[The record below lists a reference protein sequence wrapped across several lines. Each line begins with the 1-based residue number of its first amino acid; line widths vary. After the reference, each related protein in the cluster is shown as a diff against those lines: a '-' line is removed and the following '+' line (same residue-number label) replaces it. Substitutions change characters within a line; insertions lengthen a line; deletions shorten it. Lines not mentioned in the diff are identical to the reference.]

1 MATNQYLSPSPEDR
15 KRPLDEGTIENEH
28 TVKRS
33 RSYHSPNINGTYHF
47 KILVPCV
54 AAGAI
59 IGKRGENI
67 AWLEELGARI
77 KMSKSEDFYPGT
89 TDRVC
94 LISGPV
100 NAILA
105 ATDFM
110 VDKIKEKVDVSRPI
124 KEVES
129 ILTQN
134 RHKHIKILAPNSTV
148 SMIIGKGGSFIKQIK
163 DSSGSYVQISQ
174 KPTNSESLQERCIT
188 VAGEMDQNRKACQ
201 MILDKIVEDPQS
213 GTCLNV
219 SYANV
224 NGPVANY
231 DPIGSP
237 FAHANMENDF
247 SVLRNGTGTGLN
259 LNVQLRPGQ
268 NLTVASV
275 QLLEHVQNTLRNTG
289 ISDGQILEICGA
301 LAVLSKYGSISIAS

>member
-1 MATNQYLSPSPEDR
+1 MSTHQYLSLEDR
-15 KRPLDEGTIENEH
+15 KRPLDEGNNENEL
-28 TVKRS
+28 VAKRS
-33 RSYHSPNINGTYHF
+33 RSYHSPNNVNGTYHF

-67 AWLEELGARI
+67 AWLEEIGARI

-100 NAILA
+100 IAILR
-105 ATDFM
+105 ATDFI
-110 VDKIKEKVDVSRPI
+110 VDKIKEKVDASRPI
-124 KEVES
+124 KEIDS
-129 ILTQN
+129 IFPQN

-148 SMIIGKGGSFIKQIK
+148 GMIIGKGGSFIKQIK
-163 DSSGSYVQISQ
+163 DYSGSYVQISQ
-174 KPTNSESLQERCIT
+174 KPTNIESLQERCIT
-188 VAGEMDQNRKACQ
+188 VAGEKDQNRKACE

-224 NGPVANY
+224 NGPVANH
-231 DPIGSP
+231 DPTGSP
-237 FAHANMENDF
+237 FAHANMENEY
-247 SVLRNGTGTGLN
+247 SAPRNGTGLN
-259 LNVQLRPGQ
+259 LNLSFQLNRSGQ

-275 QLLEHVQNTLRNTG
+275 QLLEHIQAVLQTTG

-301 LAVLSKYGSISIAS
+301 LAVLSKYGSISINS